1 VINQASLISGAHDG
15 ADLSMESQARSSFPD
30 PPLNSLL
37 ASAAIA
43 TPGLLPRMALHD
55 ILRLVENDL
64 MRVEEVFREEFLS
77 ELQVISDVASHVRDA
92 GGKRIRPAL
101 LLLASRLFSHSSP
114 RMITLGAVVE
124 YIHTATLLHD
134 DVIDE
139 AATRRGRKSANSRW
153 GNKTTVL
160 IGDFLYTKS
169 MAMALTQDNLGI
181 LRLLSDVTLRMIEGQ
196 VLEIEREADLSVR
209 EDQHIDII
217 RRKTADL
224 FSVCLRIGAIL
235 GGASQEKEQALSAY
249 GLALGLAFQMK
260 DDLLDFTASE
270 KSLGK
275 PVGLDLRE
283 GKLTLPVIYMLQRGD
298 ADVRAK
304 VEAVVADRGFE
315 RVTHAEIVSLAR
327 RTGAIEHA
335 EAMASAQ
342 AEAARTALGGF
353 APSPE
358 RDALLSLPDFILAR
372 DH

>member
-1 VINQASLISGAHDG
+1 MSESALPTTLQA
-15 ADLSMESQARSSFPD
+15 
-30 PPLNSLL
+30 PLNSLRT
-37 ASAAIA
+37 SALKTA
-43 TPGLLPRMALHD
+43 PDLPMTLSLQD
-55 ILRLVENDL
+55 VVGLVETDL
-64 MRVEEVFREEFLS
+64 VRVERVFREEFLS
-77 ELQVISDVASHVRDA
+77 DLKVISEVASHVRDA

-101 LLLASRLFSHSSP
+101 LLLASRLFGHSSD

-169 MAMALTQDNLGI
+169 MAMALTQDNLSI

-209 EDQHIDII
+209 EEQHIDIM

-224 FSVCLRIGAIL
+224 FSACLRIGALL
-235 GGASQEKEQALSAY
+235 GRASEDKERALAAY

-270 KSLGK
+270 KALGK

-283 GKLTLPVIYMLQRGD
+283 GKLTLPVIYMLEAGD
-298 ADVRAK
+298 AEVRAR
-304 VEAVVADRGFE
+304 VSAVVEDRNFD
-315 RVTHAEIVSLAR
+315 RVPHAEIVSLAR
-327 RTGAIEHA
+327 RSGALQRA
-335 EAMASAQ
+335 EEMARRQ
-342 AEAARTALGGF
+342 AEAARQAL
-353 APSPE
+353 AILPPSAE
-358 RDALLSLPDFILAR
+358 REALLALPDFILAR

>member
-1 VINQASLISGAHDG
+1 
-15 ADLSMESQARSSFPD
+15 
-30 PPLNSLL
+30 
-37 ASAAIA
+37 
-43 TPGLLPRMALHD
+43 MALPD
-55 ILRLVENDL
+55 ILGLVESDL
-64 MRVEEVFREEFLS
+64 IRVEGVFRDEFLS
-77 ELQVISDVASHVRDA
+77 DLQVISDVASHVRDA

-101 LLLASRLFSHSSP
+101 LLLASRLFAHSSD

-196 VLEIEREADLSVR
+196 VLEIEREADLRVR

-224 FSVCLRIGAIL
+224 FSACMRIGAML
-235 GGASQEKEQALSAY
+235 GNASPKEEQALADY

-270 KSLGK
+270 KALGK

-283 GKLTLPVIYMLQRGD
+283 GKLTLPIIYIDQR
-298 ADVRAK
+298 
-304 VEAVVADRGFE
+304 
-315 RVTHAEIVSLAR
+315 
-327 RTGAIEHA
+327 
-335 EAMASAQ
+335 
-342 AEAARTALGGF
+342 
-353 APSPE
+353 
-358 RDALLSLPDFILAR
+358 
-372 DH
+372 

>member
-1 VINQASLISGAHDG
+1 MALPDILGLVE
-15 ADLSMESQARSSFPD
+15 ADL
-30 PPLNSLL
+30 
-37 ASAAIA
+37 
-43 TPGLLPRMALHD
+43 
-55 ILRLVENDL
+55 V
-64 MRVEEVFREEFLS
+64 RVERVFRDEFLS
-77 ELQVISDVASHVRDA
+77 DLKVISDVASHVRDA

-101 LLLASRLFSHSSP
+101 LLLASRLFSHSSD

-224 FSVCLRIGAIL
+224 FATCMRIGAIL
-235 GGASQEKEQALSAY
+235 GNASPEEEKALSAY

-270 KSLGK
+270 KKLGK

-283 GKLTLPVIYMLQRGD
+283 GKLTLPVIYMLEKGD
-298 ADVRAK
+298 AQTRAM
-304 VEAVVADRGFE
+304 VEMVVEDRNFD
-315 RVTHAEIVSLAR
+315 RVSHAEIVSLAKR
-327 RTGAIEHA
+327 SGAIARA
-335 EAMASAQ
+335 EAVAVQQ
-342 AEAARTALGGF
+342 AEAARAALSVFPPSAERTAL
-353 APSPE
+353 
-358 RDALLSLPDFILAR
+358 LTLPDFILAR

>member
-1 VINQASLISGAHDG
+1 MNSLRAATLDT
-15 ADLSMESQARSSFPD
+15 R
-30 PPLNSLL
+30 PPLP
-37 ASAAIA
+37 ASIA
-43 TPGLLPRMALHD
+43 LQD
-55 ILRLVENDL
+55 IVSLVESDL
-64 MRVEEVFREEFLS
+64 LRVEQVFRDEFLS
-77 ELQVISDVASHVRDA
+77 DLKVISDVASHVRDA

-101 LLLASRLFSHSSP
+101 LLLAARLFAHSSE

-169 MAMALTQDNLGI
+169 MAMALSQDNLGI

-224 FSVCLRIGAIL
+224 FSACMRIGAIL
-235 GGASQEKEQALSAY
+235 GGASEEKEQALSAY

-260 DDLLDFTASE
+260 DDLLDFTATE

-283 GKLTLPVIYMLQRGD
+283 GKLTLPVIYMLETAD
-298 ADVRAK
+298 AETRSK
-304 VEAVVADRGFE
+304 VETVIEDRGFDH
-315 RVTHAEIVSLAR
+315 VSHAEIVNLAR
-327 RTGAIEHA
+327 RSGALERA
-335 EAMASAQ
+335 EIMAMRQ
-342 AEAARTALGGF
+342 AETARKALQDF
-353 APSPE
+353 SPSAE
-358 RDALLSLPDFILAR
+358 RDALLLDIRYTTSDSNDPRNLVYPFYVIPGEG
-372 DH
+372 

>member
-1 VINQASLISGAHDG
+1 
-15 ADLSMESQARSSFPD
+15 
-30 PPLNSLL
+30 
-37 ASAAIA
+37 
-43 TPGLLPRMALHD
+43 MALSD
-55 ILRLVENDL
+55 ILGLVEKDL
-64 MRVEEVFREEFLS
+64 VRVERVFRDEFLS
-77 ELQVISDVASHVRDA
+77 DLQVISDVAAHVRDA

-101 LLLASRLFSHSSP
+101 LLLASRLFSHSSD

-181 LRLLSDVTLRMIEGQ
+181 LRLLSEVTLRMIEGQ

-224 FSVCLRIGAIL
+224 FGACMRIGAIL
-235 GGASQEKEQALSAY
+235 GEASLEQEKALSAY

-270 KSLGK
+270 KALGK

-283 GKLTLPVIYMLQRGD
+283 GKLTLPVIYMLENGD
-298 ADVRAK
+298 SEIRAK
-304 VEAVVADRGFE
+304 VETVVEDRGFD
-315 RVTHAEIVSLAR
+315 RVSHAEIVGLAR
-327 RTGAIEHA
+327 RSGAIARA
-335 EAMASAQ
+335 EDLALKH
-342 AEAARTALGGF
+342 AEAARSALSVF
-353 APSPE
+353 PASAE
-358 RDALLSLPDFILAR
+358 REALLTLPDFILAR

>member
-1 VINQASLISGAHDG
+1 
-15 ADLSMESQARSSFPD
+15 M
-30 PPLNSLL
+30 NSLR
-37 ASAAIA
+37 ASTLETAPLPPQAAA
-43 TPGLLPRMALHD
+43 LPD
-55 ILRLVENDL
+55 ILGLVESDL
-64 MRVEEVFREEFLS
+64 LRVEQVFREEFLS
-77 ELQVISDVASHVRDA
+77 DLRVISEVASHVRDA

-101 LLLASRLFSHSSP
+101 LLLASRLFSHSSA

-139 AATRRGRKSANSRW
+139 ASTRRGRKSANSRW

-169 MAMALTQDNLGI
+169 MAMALTQENLVI

-196 VLEIEREADLSVR
+196 VLEIEREADLGVR

-224 FSVCLRIGAIL
+224 FSACMRIGALL
-235 GGASQEKEQALSAY
+235 GQASEEKERALAAY

-270 KSLGK
+270 KALGK

-283 GKLTLPVIYMLQRGD
+283 GKLTLPVIYMLQAGD
-298 ADVRAK
+298 GGVRAK
-304 VEAVVADRGFE
+304 IEMVVEDRGFE
-315 RVTHAEIVSLAR
+315 RVPHAEIVGLAR
-327 RTGAIEHA
+327 RTGALERA
-335 EAMASAQ
+335 EAMALRQ
-342 AEAARTALGGF
+342 AEVARQALHVF
-353 APSPE
+353 PPSPE
-358 RDALLSLPDFILAR
+358 REALLTLPDFILAR

>member
-1 VINQASLISGAHDG
+1 MALSEILGLVEG
-15 ADLSMESQARSSFPD
+15 DLS
-30 PPLNSLL
+30 
-37 ASAAIA
+37 
-43 TPGLLPRMALHD
+43 
-55 ILRLVENDL
+55 
-64 MRVEEVFREEFLS
+64 RVEQVFRDEFLS
-77 ELQVISDVASHVRDA
+77 DLKVISDVAAHVRDA

-101 LLLASRLFSHSSP
+101 LLLASRLFGHSSD
-114 RMITLGAVVE
+114 RAVTLGAVVE

-139 AATRRGRKSANSRW
+139 AATRRGRTSANSRW
-153 GNKTTVL
+153 GNKITVL

-196 VLEIEREADLSVR
+196 VLEIEREADITAR

-224 FSVCLRIGAIL
+224 FAACMQIGAML
-235 GGASQEKEQALSAY
+235 GNATPEQEKALADY

-270 KSLGK
+270 KKLGK

-283 GKLTLPVIYMLQRGD
+283 GKLTLPIIYMLESGD
-298 ADVRAK
+298 EDARAK
-304 VEAVVADRGFE
+304 VEAVIQDRGFD
-315 RVTHAEIVSLAR
+315 RVSHEEIVAAAR
-327 RTGAIEHA
+327 RTGALDRA
-335 EAMASAQ
+335 EAVALGQ
-342 AEAARTALGGF
+342 AEAARVALSVF

-358 RDALLSLPDFILAR
+358 REALLSLPDFILAR

>member
-1 VINQASLISGAHDG
+1 
-15 ADLSMESQARSSFPD
+15 
-30 PPLNSLL
+30 LNSLSTPTL
-37 ASAAIA
+37 DPTPQALPARAS
-43 TPGLLPRMALHD
+43 LHE
-55 ILRLVENDL
+55 ILGLVEADL
-64 MRVEEVFREEFLS
+64 VRVERVFREEFLS
-77 ELQVISDVASHVRDA
+77 DLKVISEVAAHVRDA

-101 LLLASRLFSHSSP
+101 LLLASRLFGHSSD
-114 RMITLGAVVE
+114 RMVTLGAVVE

-139 AATRRGRKSANSRW
+139 AATRRGRRSANSRW

-209 EDQHIDII
+209 EEQHIDIM

-224 FSVCLRIGAIL
+224 FAACMRIGAIL
-235 GGASQEKEQALSAY
+235 GDAGPEREKAVSDY

-260 DDLLDFTASE
+260 DDLLDFTATE
-270 KSLGK
+270 TALGK

-283 GKLTLPVIYMLQRGD
+283 GKLTLPIIYMLEGAD
-298 ADVRAK
+298 AETRNKIETVL
-304 VEAVVADRGFE
+304 EDRSFGQ
-315 RVTHAEIVSLAR
+315 VSHAEIVRLVR
-327 RTGAIEHA
+327 RSGAIERA
-335 EAMASAQ
+335 EAMAAQQ
-342 AEAARTALGGF
+342 AEAARRALHAF

-358 RDALLSLPDFILAR
+358 RDALMSLPDFILAR

>member
-1 VINQASLISGAHDG
+1 MNVLRASTLEPAL
-15 ADLSMESQARSSFPD
+15 DLPKA
-30 PPLNSLL
+30 
-37 ASAAIA
+37 
-43 TPGLLPRMALHD
+43 MALRD
-55 ILRLVENDL
+55 ILGLVEKDL
-64 MRVEEVFREEFLS
+64 LRVERVFQDEFLS
-77 ELQVISDVASHVRDA
+77 DLRVISEVASHVRDA

-101 LLLASRLFSHSSP
+101 LLLASRLFGHSSD
-114 RMITLGAVVE
+114 RMITLAAVVE

-139 AATRRGRKSANSRW
+139 ASTRRGRKSANAHW

-181 LRLLSDVTLRMIEGQ
+181 LRLLSEVTLRMIEGQ

-209 EDQHIDII
+209 EEQHLDII

-224 FSVCLRIGAIL
+224 FAACMRIGAIL
-235 GGASQEKEQALSAY
+235 GNASDEKEQALSAY

-270 KSLGK
+270 KALGK

-283 GKLTLPVIYMLQRGD
+283 GKLTLPVIYMLETGD
-298 ADVRAK
+298 AEVRRK
-304 VEAVVADRGFE
+304 VERVVEDRGFDQ
-315 RVTHAEIVSLAR
+315 VSHAEIVLLAR
-327 RTGAIEHA
+327 RTGALARA
-335 EAMASAQ
+335 EEMAIRQ
-342 AEAARTALGGF
+342 AEAARRALSVF
-353 APSPE
+353 APSKE
-358 RDALLSLPDFILAR
+358 RDALLTLPDFILAR

>member
-1 VINQASLISGAHDG
+1 
-15 ADLSMESQARSSFPD
+15 M
-30 PPLNSLL
+30 NSLL
-37 ASAAIA
+37 APSLSRAPE
-43 TPGLLPRMALHD
+43 TPSLAPALPD
-55 ILRLVENDL
+55 ILGLVEVEL
-64 MRVEEVFREEFLS
+64 LRVEEVFREEFLS
-77 ELQVISDVASHVRDA
+77 DLAVISEVASHVRDA

-101 LLLASRLFSHSSP
+101 LLLASRLFSHSSD

-139 AATRRGRKSANSRW
+139 ASTRRGRKSANSRW

-169 MAMALTQDNLGI
+169 MAMALTQENLVI

-209 EDQHIDII
+209 EEQHIDII

-224 FSVCLRIGAIL
+224 FAACMRIGAIL
-235 GGASQEKEQALSAY
+235 GNASSEKEQALADY

-270 KSLGK
+270 SALGK

-283 GKLTLPVIYMLQRGD
+283 GKLTLPVIYMLGANDQEARE
-298 ADVRAK
+298 K
-304 VEAVVADRGFE
+304 VEMVVEDRSFA
-315 RVTHAEIVSLAR
+315 RVSHPEIVALAR
-327 RTGAIEHA
+327 RTGALDR
-335 EAMASAQ
+335 ASQVAAAQ
-342 AEAARTALGGF
+342 AAAAKHALG
-353 APSPE
+353 ALDPSPV
-358 RDALLSLPDFILAR
+358 RNALMALPDFILAR

>member
-1 VINQASLISGAHDG
+1 MQ
-15 ADLSMESQARSSFPD
+15 
-30 PPLNSLL
+30 PPE
-37 ASAAIA
+37 AA
-43 TPGLLPRMALHD
+43 PRMALSE
-55 ILRLVENDL
+55 ILGLVEGDL
-64 MRVEEVFREEFLS
+64 SRVEQVFRDEFLS
-77 ELQVISDVASHVRDA
+77 DLKVISDVAAHVRDA

-101 LLLASRLFSHSSP
+101 LLLASRLFGHSSD
-114 RMITLGAVVE
+114 RAVTLGAVVE

-139 AATRRGRKSANSRW
+139 AATRRGRTSANSRW
-153 GNKTTVL
+153 GNKITVL

-196 VLEIEREADLSVR
+196 VLEIEREADITAR

-224 FSVCLRIGAIL
+224 FAACMQIGAML
-235 GGASQEKEQALSAY
+235 GNATPEQEKALADY

-270 KSLGK
+270 KKLGK

-283 GKLTLPVIYMLQRGD
+283 GKLTLPIIYMLESGD
-298 ADVRAK
+298 EDARAK
-304 VEAVVADRGFE
+304 VEAVIQDRGFD
-315 RVTHAEIVSLAR
+315 RVSHEEIVAAAR
-327 RTGAIEHA
+327 RTGALDRA
-335 EAMASAQ
+335 EAVALGQ
-342 AEAARTALGGF
+342 AEAARVALSVF

-358 RDALLSLPDFILAR
+358 REALLSLPDFILAR

>member
-1 VINQASLISGAHDG
+1 
-15 ADLSMESQARSSFPD
+15 M
-30 PPLNSLL
+30 NSLR
-37 ASAAIA
+37 ASTLE
-43 TPGLLPRMALHD
+43 TPVLPPRMALPD
-55 ILRLVENDL
+55 ILGLVERDL
-64 MRVEEVFREEFLS
+64 VRVEGVFRDEFLS
-77 ELQVISDVASHVRDA
+77 DLQVISDVASHVRDA

-101 LLLASRLFSHSSP
+101 LLLASRLFAHSSD
-114 RMITLGAVVE
+114 RMITLAAVVE

-224 FSVCLRIGAIL
+224 FSACMRIGAML
-235 GGASQEKEQALSAY
+235 GNASPKEEQALADY

-270 KSLGK
+270 KALGK

-283 GKLTLPVIYMLQRGD
+283 GKLTLPVIYMLEGGD
-298 ADVRAK
+298 AEVRAK
-304 VEAVVADRGFE
+304 VESVIEDRGFD
-315 RVTHAEIVSLAR
+315 RVTHAEIVALAR
-327 RTGAIEHA
+327 RTGALARA
-335 EAMASAQ
+335 EGLAEQQ
-342 AEAARTALGGF
+342 AEAARAALASF
-353 APSPE
+353 KPSAE
-358 RDALLSLPDFILAR
+358 RDALLTLPDFILAR

>member
-1 VINQASLISGAHDG
+1 
-15 ADLSMESQARSSFPD
+15 
-30 PPLNSLL
+30 
-37 ASAAIA
+37 
-43 TPGLLPRMALHD
+43 MALSE
-55 ILRLVENDL
+55 ILGLVEGDL
-64 MRVEEVFREEFLS
+64 TRVEQVFRDEFLS
-77 ELQVISDVASHVRDA
+77 DLKVISDVAAHVRDA

-101 LLLASRLFSHSSP
+101 LLLASRLCGHSSD
-114 RMITLGAVVE
+114 RAVTLGAVVE

-139 AATRRGRKSANSRW
+139 AATRRGRTSANSRW
-153 GNKTTVL
+153 GNKITVL

-196 VLEIEREADLSVR
+196 VLEIEREADITAR

-224 FSVCLRIGAIL
+224 FAACMQIGAML
-235 GGASQEKEQALSAY
+235 GNATPEQEKALADY

-270 KSLGK
+270 KKLGK

-283 GKLTLPVIYMLQRGD
+283 GKLTLPIIYMLESGD
-298 ADVRAK
+298 EDARAK
-304 VEAVVADRGFE
+304 VEAVIQDRGFD
-315 RVTHAEIVSLAR
+315 RVSHEEIVAAAR
-327 RTGAIEHA
+327 RTGALDRA
-335 EAMASAQ
+335 EAVALGQ
-342 AEAARTALGGF
+342 AEAARVALSVF

-358 RDALLSLPDFILAR
+358 REALLSLPDFILAR

>member
-1 VINQASLISGAHDG
+1 
-15 ADLSMESQARSSFPD
+15 
-30 PPLNSLL
+30 
-37 ASAAIA
+37 
-43 TPGLLPRMALHD
+43 MALPD
-55 ILRLVENDL
+55 ILGLVEHDL
-64 MRVEEVFREEFLS
+64 IRVERVFRDEFLS
-77 ELQVISDVASHVRDA
+77 DLQVISDVASHVRDA

-101 LLLASRLFSHSSP
+101 LLLAAKLFGHSSD

-224 FSVCLRIGAIL
+224 FGACMRIGAIL
-235 GGASQEKEQALSAY
+235 GEAPPEQEKALSAY

-270 KSLGK
+270 KALGK

-283 GKLTLPVIYMLQRGD
+283 GKLTLPIIYMLEKGD
-298 ADVRAK
+298 AEARDK
-304 VEAVVADRGFE
+304 VEMVVEDRSFD
-315 RVTHAEIVSLAR
+315 RVSHGEIVTLAK
-327 RTGAIEHA
+327 RTGAIARA
-335 EAMASAQ
+335 ETLAKAQ
-342 AEAARTALGGF
+342 ADAAREALAVF
-353 APSPE
+353 EKSPE
-358 RDALLSLPDFILAR
+358 REALLSLPDFILAR